1 MEYRTNDMEYRT
13 NDMEY
18 RTNDMEYRK
27 NDVMTVNDGS
37 DGDNDR
43 NVDVDSDDG
52 GYRVED

>member
-1 MEYRTNDMEYRT
+1 MEYRT